1 MKHFL
6 IYTNRYKDRELA
18 VTKRVCGFL
27 ELKGKRATV
36 MADGEGMGADQ
47 EGRRQGPAEGAQ
59 DLPGILEDADCMIV
73 LGGDGTVLQAV
84 RLAKKL
90 RVPIIGVNLG
100 TLGYMTEMEVLN
112 LEESLEQLIAGDYVQ
127 ESRMMLG
134 GRAIFAQGGEKES
147 WALNDIV
154 ISRSGPL
161 QIMKFNIF
169 VNGQFLNGYSADGMI
184 VTTPTGSTGYNLSAG
199 GPLVE
204 PSAKLIMLTPI
215 CPHSLNQR
223 SIILSPEDV
232 VEIEIPKRREGGIQS
247 VEASFDWSHVIPL
260 RTGDKMR
267 IARSEETT
275 EFLKLGQGSFLDV
288 LHRKM
293 KE

>member
-6 IYTNRYKDRELA
+6 IYTNRHKDRELA
-18 VTKRVCGFL
+18 TTKRICHFL
-27 ELKGKRATV
+27 QLKGKRVTV
-36 MADGEGMGADQ
+36 MAEDGSGAV
-47 EGRRQGPAEGAQ
+47 
-59 DLPGILEDADCMIV
+59 PGDADCMIV
-73 LGGDGTVLQAV
+73 LGGDGTVLQAA
-84 RLAKKL
+84 RLTKMQ
-90 RVPIIGVNLG
+90 RIPIIGVNLG
-100 TLGYMTEMEVLN
+100 TLGYMTEVELPN
-112 LEESLEQLIAGDYVQ
+112 LEESLERLIAGDYVQ

-134 GRAIFAQGGEKES
+134 GRAVLADGQVQEG

-161 QIMKFNIF
+161 QIIRFNIF
-169 VNGQFLNGYSADGMI
+169 VNGQFLNDYSADGVI

-204 PSAKLIMLTPI
+204 PSARLIMLTPI

-223 SIILSPEDV
+223 SIILSAEDV
-232 VEIEIPKRREGGIQS
+232 IEIEIPARGEDGSQN
-247 VEASFDWSHVIPL
+247 VEASFDGSHVIPL
-260 RTGDKMR
+260 RTGDRLR
-267 IARSEETT
+267 IVRSEETT
-275 EFLKLGQGSFLDV
+275 EFLKLNQVSFLDV